1 MPYLCLINLRCFHYE
16 KNKSTKGKKMDK
28 IDQIILNELPN
39 TTPVNDQKRI
49 IDINKIDVAY
59 RELED
64 NDNQYEIMKYILSC
78 LSDQQIKE
86 TKKILKVWKQ
96 FERKLQKARNN

>member
-1 MPYLCLINLRCFHYE
+1 
-16 KNKSTKGKKMDK
+16 MDK

-86 TKKILKVWKQ
+86 TKKLLKVWKQ

>member
-1 MPYLCLINLRCFHYE
+1 M
-16 KNKSTKGKKMDK
+16 KKTNQPKETMTTRTD
-28 IDQIILNELPN
+28 IILNELPD

-64 NDNQYEIMKYILSC
+64 FDNQYEIMKFILSC
-78 LSDQQIKE
+78 LSDQQIKD
-86 TKKILKVWKQ
+86 TKKLVKVWKQ
-96 FERKLQKARNN
+96 YERKLQKAKNN

>member
-1 MPYLCLINLRCFHYE
+1 MFKTNQPKESMN
-16 KNKSTKGKKMDK
+16 K

-39 TTPVNDQKRI
+39 TTPINDQKRI

-64 NDNQYEIMKYILSC
+64 NDNQYEIMKFILSC
-78 LSDQQIKE
+78 LSDQQIKD
-86 TKKILKVWKQ
+86 TKKLVKVWKQ
-96 FERKLQKARNN
+96 YERKLQKARNN

>member
-1 MPYLCLINLRCFHYE
+1 MN
-16 KNKSTKGKKMDK
+16 K

-64 NDNQYEIMKYILSC
+64 NDNQYEIMKFILSC
-78 LSDQQIKE
+78 LSDQQIKD
-86 TKKILKVWKQ
+86 TKKLVKVWKQ
-96 FERKLQKARNN
+96 YERKLQKARNN

>member
-1 MPYLCLINLRCFHYE
+1 M
-16 KNKSTKGKKMDK
+16 KKTNQPKETMTTRTD
-28 IDQIILNELPN
+28 IILNELPN

-64 NDNQYEIMKYILSC
+64 NDNQYEIMKFILSC
-78 LSDQQIKE
+78 LSDQQIKD
-86 TKKILKVWKQ
+86 TKKLVKVWKQ
-96 FERKLQKARNN
+96 YERKLQKARNN

>member
-1 MPYLCLINLRCFHYE
+1 
-16 KNKSTKGKKMDK
+16 MDK

-49 IDINKIDVAY
+49 IDINKIDVTY

-64 NDNQYEIMKYILSC
+64 SDNQYEIMKFILSC
-78 LSDQQIKE
+78 LSDQQIKD
-86 TKKILKVWKQ
+86 TKKLVKVWKQ
-96 FERKLQKARNN
+96 YERKLQKAKNN

>member
-1 MPYLCLINLRCFHYE
+1 MN
-16 KNKSTKGKKMDK
+16 K
-28 IDQIILNELPN
+28 IDQIIINELPN

-64 NDNQYEIMKYILSC
+64 FDNQYEIMKFILSC
-78 LSDQQIKE
+78 LSDQQIKD
-86 TKKILKVWKQ
+86 TKKLVKVWKQ
-96 FERKLQKARNN
+96 YERKLQKAKNN

>member
-1 MPYLCLINLRCFHYE
+1 MKKTNQPKE
-16 KNKSTKGKKMDK
+16 NKMNK

-86 TKKILKVWKQ
+86 TKKLLKVWKQ

>member
-1 MPYLCLINLRCFHYE
+1 M
-16 KNKSTKGKKMDK
+16 KKTNQPKETMTTRTN
-28 IDQIILNELPN
+28 IILNELPN

-64 NDNQYEIMKYILSC
+64 FDNQYEIMKFILSC
-78 LSDQQIKE
+78 LSDQQIKD
-86 TKKILKVWKQ
+86 TKKLVKVWKQ
-96 FERKLQKARNN
+96 YERKLQKAKNN

>member
-1 MPYLCLINLRCFHYE
+1 M
-16 KNKSTKGKKMDK
+16 KKTNQPKETMNK
-28 IDQIILNELPN
+28 IDQVIINELPN

-64 NDNQYEIMKYILSC
+64 FDNQYEIMKFILSC
-78 LSDQQIKE
+78 LSDQQIKD
-86 TKKILKVWKQ
+86 TKKLVKVWKQ
-96 FERKLQKARNN
+96 YERKLQKAKNN

>member
-1 MPYLCLINLRCFHYE
+1 MLLIMQ
-16 KNKSTKGKKMDK
+16 KKTNQPKETMNK

-49 IDINKIDVAY
+49 IDINKIDVTY

-64 NDNQYEIMKYILSC
+64 SDNQYEIMKFILSC
-78 LSDQQIKE
+78 LSDKQIE
-86 TKKILKVWKQ
+86 DTKKLVKVWKQ
-96 FERKLQKARNN
+96 YERKLQKARNN

>member
-1 MPYLCLINLRCFHYE
+1 M
-16 KNKSTKGKKMDK
+16 KKTNQPKETMNK
-28 IDQIILNELPN
+28 IDQVIINELPN

-64 NDNQYEIMKYILSC
+64 NDNQYEIMKFILSC
-78 LSDQQIKE
+78 LSDQQIKD
-86 TKKILKVWKQ
+86 TKKLVKVWKQ
-96 FERKLQKARNN
+96 YERKLQKARNN

>member
-1 MPYLCLINLRCFHYE
+1 MLKKTNQPKE
-16 KNKSTKGKKMDK
+16 TMNK
-28 IDQIILNELPN
+28 IEQIIINELPN

-64 NDNQYEIMKYILSC
+64 NDNQYEIMKFILSC
-78 LSDQQIKE
+78 LSDQQIKD
-86 TKKILKVWKQ
+86 TKKLVKVWKQ
-96 FERKLQKARNN
+96 YERKLQKAKNN

>member
-1 MPYLCLINLRCFHYE
+1 M
-16 KNKSTKGKKMDK
+16 KKTNQPKENTMDK

-86 TKKILKVWKQ
+86 TKKLVKVWKQ

>member
-1 MPYLCLINLRCFHYE
+1 ME
-16 KNKSTKGKKMDK
+16 KKTNQPKENKMDK

-86 TKKILKVWKQ
+86 TKKLVKVWKQ
-96 FERKLQKARNN
+96 FKRKLQKARNN

>member
-1 MPYLCLINLRCFHYE
+1 MTTR
-16 KNKSTKGKKMDK
+16 TD
-28 IDQIILNELPN
+28 IILNELPD

-64 NDNQYEIMKYILSC
+64 FDNQYEIMKFILSC
-78 LSDQQIKE
+78 LSDQQIKD
-86 TKKILKVWKQ
+86 TKKLVKVWKQ
-96 FERKLQKARNN
+96 YERKLQKAKNN

>member
-1 MPYLCLINLRCFHYE
+1 M
-16 KNKSTKGKKMDK
+16 KKTNQLKETMNK
-28 IDQIILNELPN
+28 IDQIIINELPN

-64 NDNQYEIMKYILSC
+64 NDNQYEIMKFILSC
-78 LSDQQIKE
+78 LSDQQIKD
-86 TKKILKVWKQ
+86 TKKLVKVWKQ
-96 FERKLQKARNN
+96 YERKLQKARNN

>member
-1 MPYLCLINLRCFHYE
+1 MLKKTNQPKE
-16 KNKSTKGKKMDK
+16 TMNK
-28 IDQIILNELPN
+28 IEQIIINELPN

-64 NDNQYEIMKYILSC
+64 NDNQYEIMKFILSC
-78 LSDQQIKE
+78 LSDQQIKD
-86 TKKILKVWKQ
+86 TKKLVKVWKQ
-96 FERKLQKARNN
+96 YERKLQKARNN

>member
-1 MPYLCLINLRCFHYE
+1 M
-16 KNKSTKGKKMDK
+16 KKTNQPKESMNK

-59 RELED
+59 RELQD
-64 NDNQYEIMKYILSC
+64 FDNQYEIMKFILSC
-78 LSDQQIKE
+78 LSDQQVKD
-86 TKKILKVWKQ
+86 TKKLVKVWKQ
-96 FERKLQKARNN
+96 YERKLQKAKNN

>member
-1 MPYLCLINLRCFHYE
+1 M
-16 KNKSTKGKKMDK
+16 KKTNQLKETMTTRTD
-28 IDQIILNELPN
+28 IILNELPD

-64 NDNQYEIMKYILSC
+64 FDNQYEIMKFILSC
-78 LSDQQIKE
+78 LSDQQIKD
-86 TKKILKVWKQ
+86 TKKLVKVWKQ
-96 FERKLQKARNN
+96 YERKLQKAKNN

>member
-1 MPYLCLINLRCFHYE
+1 MKKTNQPKEN
-16 KNKSTKGKKMDK
+16 KMDK

-86 TKKILKVWKQ
+86 TKKLVKVWKQ

>member
-1 MPYLCLINLRCFHYE
+1 ME
-16 KNKSTKGKKMDK
+16 KKTNQPKENKMDK

-86 TKKILKVWKQ
+86 TKKLVKVWKQ

>member
-1 MPYLCLINLRCFHYE
+1 M
-16 KNKSTKGKKMDK
+16 KKTNQPKESMNK

-64 NDNQYEIMKYILSC
+64 NDNQYEIMKFILSC
-78 LSDQQIKE
+78 LSDQQIKD
-86 TKKILKVWKQ
+86 TKKLVKVWKQ
-96 FERKLQKARNN
+96 YERKLQKARNN

>member
-1 MPYLCLINLRCFHYE
+1 MPYYYTNINHYE
-16 KNKSTKGKKMDK
+16 KTNQPKETMTTKTD
-28 IDQIILNELPN
+28 IILNELPD

-64 NDNQYEIMKYILSC
+64 NDNQYEIMKFILSC
-78 LSDQQIKE
+78 LSDQQIKD
-86 TKKILKVWKQ
+86 TKKLVKVWKQ
-96 FERKLQKARNN
+96 YERKLQKAKNN

>member
-1 MPYLCLINLRCFHYE
+1 MFKTNQPKESMN
-16 KNKSTKGKKMDK
+16 K

-64 NDNQYEIMKYILSC
+64 NDNQYEIMKFILSC
-78 LSDQQIKE
+78 LSDQQIKD
-86 TKKILKVWKQ
+86 TKKLVKVWKQ
-96 FERKLQKARNN
+96 YERKLQKARNN

>member
-1 MPYLCLINLRCFHYE
+1 
-16 KNKSTKGKKMDK
+16 MDK

-86 TKKILKVWKQ
+86 TKKLVKVWKQ

>member
-1 MPYLCLINLRCFHYE
+1 MKKTNQPKEN
-16 KNKSTKGKKMDK
+16 KMDK
-28 IDQIILNELPN
+28 IDQIILNELPI

-86 TKKILKVWKQ
+86 TKKLVKV
-96 FERKLQKARNN
+96 

>member
-1 MPYLCLINLRCFHYE
+1 
-16 KNKSTKGKKMDK
+16 MDK

>member
-1 MPYLCLINLRCFHYE
+1 MQ
-16 KNKSTKGKKMDK
+16 KKTNQPKETMNK
-28 IDQIILNELPN
+28 IDQVIINELPN

-64 NDNQYEIMKYILSC
+64 FDNQYEIMKFILSC
-78 LSDQQIKE
+78 LSDQQIKD
-86 TKKILKVWKQ
+86 TKKLVKVWKQ
-96 FERKLQKARNN
+96 YERKLQKARNN

>member
-1 MPYLCLINLRCFHYE
+1 MN
-16 KNKSTKGKKMDK
+16 K
-28 IDQIILNELPN
+28 IDQVIINELPN

-64 NDNQYEIMKYILSC
+64 SDNQYEIMKFILSC
-78 LSDQQIKE
+78 LSDQQIKD
-86 TKKILKVWKQ
+86 TKKLVKVWKQ
-96 FERKLQKARNN
+96 YERKLQKARNN